1 MRGGSKYRMAGVDE
15 QGGNVCKIYKLEGSC
30 DTDKLFC
37 KRMLCFEEN
46 LCLHTHQQNPVQPG
60 NISLI

>member
-1 MRGGSKYRMAGVDE
+1 MAGVDE